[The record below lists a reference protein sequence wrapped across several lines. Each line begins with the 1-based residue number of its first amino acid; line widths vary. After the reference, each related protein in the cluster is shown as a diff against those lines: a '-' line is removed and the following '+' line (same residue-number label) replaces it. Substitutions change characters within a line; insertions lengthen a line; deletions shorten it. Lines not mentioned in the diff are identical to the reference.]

1 MHLSKRYA
9 ILAGTGL
16 AATLAL
22 SACGDDQD
30 SSSGSMG
37 GMGHASSPA
46 SPSGSV
52 SATAPAG
59 DVMFAQMMIPH
70 HEQAVEMAE
79 LALENDSASK
89 EVTDLATQIKSAQ
102 GPEIET
108 MNRWLREW
116 NAPTG
121 GSMSHG
127 SGEGMMTEAD
137 MKKLSDATGEDFNR
151 MWLTMMI
158 QHHEGA
164 VVQAKDVLQTTSN
177 SEVKQMAQ
185 GIVDGQQKEIA
196 TMKGML

>member
-22 SACGDDQD
+22 SACGDDQSTD
-30 SSSGSMG
+30 SGSMG
-37 GMGHASSPA
+37 MNHSSSSPA
-46 SPSGSV
+46 PSGSASV
-52 SATAPAG
+52 TAPAG

-79 LALENDSASK
+79 LALQNDSASK
-89 EVTDLATQIKSAQ
+89 EVTDLATEIKAAQ

-116 NAPTG
+116 NAPPSG
-121 GSMSHG
+121 GSMDHG
-127 SGEGMMTEAD
+127 SGGMMTEAD
-137 MKKLSDATGEDFNR
+137 MQKLSGATGEDFNR
-151 MWLTMMI
+151 MWVTMMI
-158 QHHEGA
+158 EHHEGA
-164 VVQAKDVLQTTSN
+164 VDMAEGVLQTTSN
-177 SEVKQMAQ
+177 PEVKQMAQ
-185 GIVDGQQKEIA
+185 AIVDGQKKEIA

>member
-22 SACGDDQD
+22 SACGNDQG
-30 SSSGSMG
+30 SSSGSMS
-37 GMGHASSPA
+37 GMDMGSSA
-46 SPSGSV
+46 TSPSGSA

-70 HEQAVEMAE
+70 HQQAVEMAE
-79 LALENDSASK
+79 LALKNDSASK
-89 EVTDLATQIKSAQ
+89 EVTDLATQVKAAQ

-116 NAPTG
+116 NAPAA
-121 GSMSHG
+121 GSMSMG
-127 SGEGMMTEAD
+127 SGGMMTDDD
-137 MKKLSDATGEDFNR
+137 MKKLASASGEDFNR
-151 MWLTMMI
+151 MWVTMMI
-158 QHHEGA
+158 KHHEGA
-164 VVQAKDVLQTTSN
+164 VSMAESVLQTTAN
-177 SEVKQMAQ
+177 PEVKQMAQ
-185 GIVDGQQKEIA
+185 GIVEGQKKEIA

>member
-89 EVTDLATQIKSAQ
+89 EVTDLATQIKAAQ

>member
-37 GMGHASSPA
+37 GMNHGSSA
-46 SPSGSV
+46 ATSSGSV
-52 SATAPAG
+52 SVTAPAG

-79 LALENDSASK
+79 LALKKDSASK
-89 EVTDLATQIKSAQ
+89 EVTGLATQIKAAQ

-127 SGEGMMTEAD
+127 SGDGMMSEAD
-137 MKKLSDATGEDFNR
+137 MKKLDDATGEDFNR

-158 QHHEGA
+158 QHHQGAIEMSEG
-164 VVQAKDVLQTTSN
+164 VLQTTSN
-177 SEVKQMAQ
+177 PQVKQMAQ
-185 GIVDGQQKEIA
+185 GIVDGQKKEIA

>member
-1 MHLSKRYA
+1 VHLSKRYA

-22 SACGDDQD
+22 SACGDDQG

-37 GMGHASSPA
+37 GMNHGTSSA
-46 SPSGSV
+46 TASGSV
-52 SATAPAG
+52 SPTAPAG

-79 LALENDSASK
+79 LALQNDSAST
-89 EVTDLATQIKSAQ
+89 EITDLATQIKAAQ

-121 GSMSHG
+121 GAMSHG
-127 SGEGMMTEAD
+127 GSGGMMTEAD
-137 MKKLSDATGEDFNR
+137 MKELSEATGDDFNR

-158 QHHEGA
+158 EHHQGA
-164 VVQAKDVLQTTSN
+164 VEMAEGVLQTTSN
-177 SEVKQMAQ
+177 PEVEQMAQ
-185 GIVDGQQKEIA
+185 AIVEGQKKEIA
-196 TMKGML
+196 TMRGML